1 MKILIIGKF
10 DAESFGNHI
19 SDALAELEHSV
30 IHFTKGIKYWHFRS
44 SNLNRLNMIK
54 LMGYQFYQSIPF
66 LRNLEFAGLKK
77 VLNDSNNS
85 DIDLVISTHDF
96 LTPTEVEKIKNTT
109 KSPIVLWFPDAI
121 VNFGKAMFLSANY
134 DFLFFKDPYIV
145 YVLRREMKKNIYY
158 LPECCNPHIHKIYDY
173 GEADKAKYCCD
184 ITTAG
189 NFYSNRSVVFNQ
201 LAEYNFQMKIWGNP
215 PPLWMDTYKIKK
227 YLQGEYLIGSE
238 KGKAFQLGKIV
249 LNNLHPAEIWGINC
263 RAFEIPSLGGFQMVS
278 WRPGISD
285 LFSLGIE
292 IETYKT
298 FDELVEKSKFY
309 LINESKRKEI
319 IDAGHIKARS
329 VHTYQNRVSEML
341 SIIFSNGDSSFNYNM
356 KNI

>member
-19 SDALAELEHSV
+19 SDGLSELGHTS
-30 IHFTKGIKYWHFRS
+30 IHFTKGIKYWHFKS
-44 SNLNRLNMIK
+44 PHLNRLNMIK

-66 LRNLEFAGLKK
+66 LRNLEFNGLKK
-77 VLNDSNNS
+77 VLKESNNS

-96 LTPTEVEKIKNTT
+96 LTPSEVNYIKDVA

-121 VNFGKAMFLSANY
+121 VNFGKAMFLSAPY

-145 YVLRREMKKNIYY
+145 YVLKREMNKNINY
-158 LPECCNPHIHKIYDY
+158 LPECCNPNIHKLYKY
-173 GEADKAKYCCD
+173 SEQDKVKYSCE

-189 NFYSNRSVVFNQ
+189 NFYSNRSVIFNQ
-201 LAEYNFQMKIWGNP
+201 LADYNFKMKIWGNP
-215 PPLWMDTYKIKK
+215 PPLWLDTKKIKK
-227 YLQGEYLIGSE
+227 YLQGEYLVGSE

-263 RAFEIPSLGGFQMVS
+263 RAFEIPALGGFQIIS
-278 WRPGISD
+278 WRPGID
-285 LFSLGIE
+285 ELFSLGHE

-298 FDELVEKSKFY
+298 FGELIEKIKFY
-309 LINESKRKEI
+309 LENELERIKI
-319 IDAGHIKARS
+319 IESGHKKANDL
-329 VHTYQNRVSEML
+329 HTYKNRVSEIL
-341 SIIFSNGDSSFNYNM
+341 SIVFSNGDSFFNYNM